1 MDTPQKSIPQIG
13 TPISK
18 SRFEDSPVFNYI
30 NSLSPIRPVKSIQN
44 PHQFSSLNFTSPP
57 SVFTS
62 PHLTSSHKESRF
74 FKTHI
79 SSSHPT
85 DPVDS
90 REDESTSNEAVS
102 SEAEGV
108 NIDASKPEE
117 ASTEMVLPQTSPG
130 SPVASPCGREA
141 TDLSLVPYAPSQGGN
156 GSCEDAGM
164 ELQKMYDNVQGKTET
179 PDWESLISD
188 ASELL
193 IFDSPDAS
201 EAFRCFMMQR
211 ASTSEARFSTGVG
224 MQTTQP
230 DANKKPESSDAIPY
244 EAVSLLHRGIRRRCL
259 DFEMPGN
266 KQNFGENN
274 TAACE
279 SSSRCVVPSIGLH
292 LNAIAM
298 SSKDCKTNVTHDY
311 SCSGNIQVGLQSSI
325 SSTLQEPLDQ
335 TEIESREDADQDVPV
350 EPALQELNLS
360 SPKKKRVKLDSGEG
374 ESCKRCNCKKSKC
387 LKLYCECFA
396 AGVYCIEPCSCID
409 CFNKPIHEDTVLAT
423 RKQIESRNPLA
434 FAPKVIR
441 NSESV
446 LEAGDDASKTPASAR
461 HKRGCNCKKSNC
473 LKKYCE
479 CYQGGVGCSINCRCE
494 GCKNAFG
501 RKDGSSSVDM
511 EAEQDEENETSDKSR
526 TAKSQQNSEVLMRK
540 ESSSGLPTTPTYR
553 QELVQLPFSSS
564 KNRMPPPQSLLGGGS
579 SNGIYNGQFLRRPDI
594 SLSQS
599 RIEKSFET
607 VTEDRPEE
615 MPEILIHSP
624 IPNIKSVSPNGKRVS
639 PPHMESSSSGSILGR
654 RSGGRKLILQ
664 SIPSF
669 PSLTPQ
675 H

>member
-1 MDTPQKSIPQIG
+1 
-13 TPISK
+13 
-18 SRFEDSPVFNYI
+18 
-30 NSLSPIRPVKSIQN
+30 
-44 PHQFSSLNFTSPP
+44 
-57 SVFTS
+57 
-62 PHLTSSHKESRF
+62 
-74 FKTHI
+74 
-79 SSSHPT
+79 
-85 DPVDS
+85 
-90 REDESTSNEAVS
+90 
-102 SEAEGV
+102 
-108 NIDASKPEE
+108 
-117 ASTEMVLPQTSPG
+117 
-130 SPVASPCGREA
+130 
-141 TDLSLVPYAPSQGGN
+141 
-156 GSCEDAGM
+156 
-164 ELQKMYDNVQGKTET
+164 MYDNVQGKTET

-211 ASTSEARFSTGVG
+211 ASTSEARFNTGVG
-224 MQTTQP
+224 MQTMQP

-244 EAVSLLHRGIRRRCL
+244 EAVSFLHRGIRRRCL

-266 KQNFGENN
+266 KQTLSENN

-279 SSSRCVVPSIGLH
+279 SSSRCIVPSIGLH

-298 SSKDCKTNVTHDY
+298 SSKDCKTNVTQDY

-325 SSTLQEPLDQ
+325 SSTLQETLDQ
-335 TEIESREDADQDVPV
+335 TENETREDADQDVPV

-374 ESCKRCNCKKSKC
+374 DSCKRCNCKKSKC

-441 NSESV
+441 NSDSV
-446 LEAGDDASKTPASAR
+446 LETGDDASKTPASAR

-494 GCKNAFG
+494 GCKNKFG
-501 RKDGSSSVDM
+501 RKDGSSISDM
-511 EAEQDEENETSDKSR
+511 EAEQEDENETSEKNR
-526 TAKSQQNSEVLMRK
+526 TAKSQQKTEFLMRK
-540 ESSSGLPTTPTYR
+540 EASSALPTTPTPDYR
-553 QELVQLPFSSS
+553 QELVQLLPFSSS

-579 SNGIYNGQFLRRPDI
+579 SSGIFDSQYIRKPDI
-594 SLSQS
+594 NLTQS
-599 RIEKSFET
+599 RREKPFEN
-607 VTEDRPEE
+607 VADDRAED
-615 MPEILIHSP
+615 MPEVLIHSP

-639 PPHMESSSSGSILGR
+639 PPHMESSSSGSISGR